1 MSMRKRREYM
11 DHLDAVTDRT
21 SPMNKSPREIAQALR
36 SDPSYEQFGTDPRR
50 ERTRDVLKSA
60 AQINAFVPLDWGEFI
75 HRAIPWLKLKT
86 WRDRS
91 TR

>member
-1 MSMRKRREYM
+1 MRKQREHMTY
-11 DHLDAVTDRT
+11 LNAVSHRHP
-21 SPMNKSPREIAQALR
+21 PMNESAREIAQALR
-36 SDPSYEQFGTDPRR
+36 SDPSYERLGTDPRR